1 MVHVVGHRP
10 ARPAGTAAMMLY
22 SYNVHNQKRVC
33 SGPEGRGGAASSYEG
48 GFEVSVLRGTGV
60 FLVVVSECC
69 N

>member
-33 SGPEGRGGAASSYEG
+33 SGPEGRGGAA
-48 GFEVSVLRGTGV
+48 FQL
-60 FLVVVSECC
+60 
-69 N
+69 